1 VFELPGCLVESFR
14 ALAPR
19 DAWHSAQGYRSGRDM
34 HCIVLHEQ
42 HGEIERHR
50 VDVGAL
56 VNLT

>member
-1 VFELPGCLVESFR
+1 VSGRILPNAGASRCL
-14 ALAPR
+14 ALGT
-19 DAWHSAQGYRSGRDM
+19 QGYRSGRDM
-34 HCIVLHEQ
+34 YCIVLHEQ